1 MGQKGQKEQIRAINW
16 AVCHQ
21 TPQPQKFS
29 SQGFKM
35 ALFRLKSG
43 DFGYVKRVGLVVVA
57 GEEFAIGDFEGG
69 VLGKD
74 FQDSYVFGFEDR
86 TSKVVNA
93 DRIIN

>member
-1 MGQKGQKEQIRAINW
+1 MNW
-16 AVCHQ
+16 HYR
-21 TPQPQKFS
+21 PKPQKNS
-29 SQGFKM
+29 PHGFKM
-35 ALFRLKSG
+35 AQFRLKSG
-43 DFGYVKRVGLVVVA
+43 DRGYEERVGLVVVA
-57 GEEFAIGDFEGG
+57 GEEFALVDFEGE

>member
-1 MGQKGQKEQIRAINW
+1 
-16 AVCHQ
+16 
-21 TPQPQKFS
+21 
-29 SQGFKM
+29 M
-35 ALFRLKSG
+35 AQFRLKSG
-43 DFGYVKRVGLVVVA
+43 DRGYEERVGLVVVA
-57 GEEFAIGDFEGG
+57 GEEFALVDFEGE